1 MTGLSR
7 DDDDEIISSSLEQ
20 RRVLGGRGGKSA
32 KRSSSAGVLIRRA
45 LRRQAS
51 GVGRVALGDEG
62 SGRRSRGGD
71 HPTDCQKPRGSCLI
85 ELAGLRYQ
93 LFSGKQRDLCTGVRL
108 LLFLVAPALLLLA
121 GPALCDGLALP
132 RPGQLLRD
140 HAALLDRARSLSAE
154 ASAEGAGG
162 EGSVSWQRLWHEVHE
177 TQQARLVV
185 PASALSLCLC
195 ASELAAPRVRG
206 RVFDAV
212 LEPGARL
219 GTLAPHLRTLAL
231 LALGGWLANII
242 SSVLF
247 ASARWQAS
255 MTGRVKLMDAVLAQE
270 PGFFDRQPPGELAS
284 RLITEPER
292 LQELANRGPEKLLT
306 ALVSLVGG
314 ALLMFSTEWRLAL
327 LAVSLRAPLLTQ
339 LAVLAGRT
347 VGLYGALQQHTLNQA
362 NSLAAEAL
370 SQPLTVAALAARPQV
385 LKSYRKR
392 VGDYLG
398 VIRATLL
405 SETALRFTQLALDS
419 ATQQLLLLCGVTCVL
434 RGRLSVGALTAFFA
448 NADTFAQGCRSAQEL
463 LHQAFELRPLC
474 ARHFA
479 LLDREPRMAWDAPGG
494 AAPAQCRG
502 ALSLRGVSFRFP
514 GRAGAALR
522 NVTLE
527 VPAGATLA
535 VVGPSGSGKSTL
547 LKLLAR
553 LYDPDEGEV
562 RWDGL
567 DAREWDLACL
577 RTRCGYVP
585 QEPLLFDASLRD
597 NLGFGVR
604 GAPPSDAEL
613 HAALAAAG
621 IPDLVAELP
630 HGLESMLGEGGRALS
645 GGQRQRVVIARA
657 LVREP
662 RVLLWDEAT
671 SALDVRTERRVLEGL
686 WRGRGRRTA
695 VLVAHRLES
704 ISSADLVAVLRRG
717 ELVELGSPA
726 ELARAGGWFAA
737 NFGAGAQQQQQQ
749 EQQEQQQE
757 QQEQQGEGEGEE
769 EERDGVDDA
778 G

>member
-1 MTGLSR
+1 MLFETNSFADYLGCSGLIHAYKYALCVNLVTLSCYIVTLPDARFLMSR
-7 DDDDEIISSSLEQ
+7 E
-20 RRVLGGRGGKSA
+20 A
-32 KRSSSAGVLIRRA
+32 
-45 LRRQAS
+45 
-51 GVGRVALGDEG
+51 
-62 SGRRSRGGD
+62 
-71 HPTDCQKPRGSCLI
+71 
-85 ELAGLRYQ
+85 
-93 LFSGKQRDLCTGVRL
+93 RL
-108 LLFLVAPALLLLA
+108 LLLVLLV
-121 GPALCDGLALP
+121 GPVLCDGLALL
-132 RPGQLLRD
+132 RPGRLLRD
-140 HAALLDRARSLSAE
+140 HAALLDRARSLD
-154 ASAEGAGG
+154 GADGDSGG
-162 EGSVSWQRLWHEVHE
+162 GDSGGGGVTWRRLWHEVRE

-185 PASALSLCLC
+185 PASVLSLCLC

-206 RVFDAV
+206 QVFDAV

-219 GTLAPHLRTLAL
+219 GTLSPHLRALAL
-231 LALGGWLANII
+231 LALGGWLANIV

-270 PGFFDRQPPGELAS
+270 PGFFDGQPPGELAS
-284 RLITEPER
+284 RLITEPDR
-292 LQELANRGPEKLLT
+292 LQELANRGPERGLT
-306 ALVSLVGG
+306 ALVSLAGG
-314 ALLMFSTEWRLAL
+314 AILMFSTEWRLAL
-327 LAVSLRAPLLTQ
+327 LAVALRAPLLTQ

-385 LKSYRKR
+385 LARYRQH
-392 VGDYLG
+392 VADYLG

-419 ATQQLLLLCGVTCVL
+419 ATQQLLLLCGVACVL

-448 NADTFAQGCRSAQEL
+448 NADTFARGCRSAQEL

-479 LLDREPRMAWDAPGG
+479 LLDRAPRMAWDAPGG
-494 AAPAQCRG
+494 AKPAECLG

-514 GRAGAALR
+514 GRRGAALR

-527 VPAGATLA
+527 VPAGSTLA
-535 VVGPSGSGKSTL
+535 IVGPSGSGKSTL

-567 DAREWDLACL
+567 DARSCDLAWL

-585 QEPLLFDASLRD
+585 QEPLLLDASLRD

-604 GAPPSDAEL
+604 GEPPSDAEL

-630 HGLESMLGEGGRALS
+630 RGLESTLGEGGRGLS

-671 SALDVRTERRVLEGL
+671 SALDVRTECRVLDGL
-686 WRGRGRRTA
+686 WRGHGRRTA

-704 ISSADLVAVLRRG
+704 IRSADLVAVLRRG
-717 ELVELGSPA
+717 ELVELGPPA
-726 ELARAGGWFAA
+726 ELARAGGWFAS
-737 NFGAGAQQQQQQ
+737 NFGGGAQQQPD
-749 EQQEQQQE
+749 
-757 QQEQQGEGEGEE
+757 EGEE
-769 EERDGVDDA
+769 RDWVDDA